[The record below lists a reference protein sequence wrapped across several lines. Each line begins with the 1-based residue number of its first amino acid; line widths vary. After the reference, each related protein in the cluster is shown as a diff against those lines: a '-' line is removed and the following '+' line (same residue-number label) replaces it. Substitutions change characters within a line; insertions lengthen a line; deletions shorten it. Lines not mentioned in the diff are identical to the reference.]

1 MLYNIYKPELRGLK
15 VNQPIN
21 RKQISQSTEN
31 QPTNQQKANQP
42 TNQQKANQPINRKQ
56 TSQPRTRAHPELAD
70 KIWLLAHEEDR
81 TLVKKQQHTHE
92 IIMG

>member
-42 TNQQKANQPINRKQ
+42 INRKQ
-56 TSQPRTRAHPELAD
+56 TSQSRTRADPELAD
-70 KIWLLAHEEDR
+70 KI
-81 TLVKKQQHTHE
+81 
-92 IIMG
+92 